1 MADERYVTG
10 ILWQRTGGPEEGQS
24 GAGKGT
30 AFRVLFLAIHAMR
43 PSLRAHVLNPAGPQ
57 DPPGPGRRKILQFPF
72 PVIQTEWFPGI
83 QLLRWRPAFVALDAR
98 RQFQSSREMKMPSLQ
113 TGAYAR
119 SSQRPARGR

>member
-43 PSLRAHVLNPAGPQ
+43 PSLRAHVLNPAGPC
-57 DPPGPGRRKILQFPF
+57 DPPGPGRRKYFKCTFLRSNRGAQEFNLCKSVRLFP
-72 PVIQTEWFPGI
+72 PG
-83 QLLRWRPAFVALDAR
+83 RWIALSDLA
-98 RQFQSSREMKMPSLQ
+98 
-113 TGAYAR
+113 
-119 SSQRPARGR
+119 